1 MADKNIY
8 IESDYNNIF
17 IINPNKVFGVDGKV
31 EDRNVAHEELI
42 MYANL
47 ECDLQPRSRLISGS
61 DSTNIRQIGAS
72 SINFLKPNNQDY
84 LTTNWTKS
92 QLDVN
97 DINVVNGE
105 LLGITAINFKVS
117 NSQVPVVTV
126 SLEDSKGRALF
137 EAGNESIY
145 SAFFNLPYPTFYLT
159 LKGYYGKAVRYPLL
173 LTKFA
178 SSFNSSTS
186 NFEITLN
193 FTGFQFGVLNDIN
206 LGEILALPQMY
217 VERTTENSGGQ
228 TTNLPNPFKTTTS
241 KFSQKGYEKI
251 VQVYKEYKSK
261 GLISSDFP
269 ELTINQLITTLD
281 NFVATKLKSFGSISM
296 SILNDIPTYK
306 DVIDSFRKDVLTAVT
321 PQSWVNKYLDL
332 TNPYY
337 YVIESANGAQYNE
350 EIPVY
355 TFKNTVKDEEKI
367 TAYAELVA
375 IFTKYSLKLS
385 EIKTFSIGKYT
396 IINDVNVLS
405 ISKLDVNPQTFI
417 DYAQLT
423 FEKRNGGVKPTQDQ
437 LETIINEIKNL
448 FPSGNEEEDNI
459 PKVTLNGIAN
469 NVVGSQTSNQSTP
482 TPPLFFSWEGPKEFN
497 EKISNLETKLSEREE
512 EIQDDVSEKLTD
524 ILKSSNGIGFSPTIR
539 NIIAV
544 IMASCEGF
552 LRLMNE
558 VHENAFKERDNSQKK
573 QGVPL
578 DIKGQSFPVYPW
590 PQFAVEYVDKKG
602 NKKVEQQYPGDPK
615 YIKQSNGN
623 DYKVWPEIEFVEEFV
638 KGFIQRSFPPV
649 GLQKK
654 TNLDL
659 VTRILISG
667 FETPSN
673 NNPYSNVILTNFI
686 MEYAER
692 LRLISQYNNFI
703 DTNDEN
709 LLNYLSASEAKNFLE
724 GVISNSIEIPNFFK
738 NNQINTITI
747 LEDLLKS
754 KFGESNPKYL
764 NYIYGNIVTEYLA
777 SEINNTF
784 DIYNKDLPIVSTEIP
799 EESVIQKYIESKKN
813 NLILPTVTYPFVIP
827 DWNKVNLSNGKEN
840 FDADKV
846 FNTNKSL
853 AYNKN
858 IKKIANYVNPTV
870 VGSFGDKKSNR
881 PFTNFKSFRNL
892 IDITNVTNLE
902 TFYDN
907 RKTYEVFTEGQVT
920 NLRSLFK
927 SKQTT
932 SILNTPYFINALQE
946 GVENERQ
953 ELNYAYKKASY
964 LFINSL
970 PLSTLREKYRN
981 DDGTTGIDLDYIA
994 STFRKFGAV
1003 HTLPKLWIIKIGSI
1017 WSRYKYW
1024 IENNKT
1030 DYMSSVFTDFNANLN
1045 YDPINSDPTKQYE
1058 IDGVYYGSAYTFTL
1072 QRIQTNQLNATTAV
1086 TQNVGFYPKLINDF
1100 NYFINGSNI
1109 YQDNS
1114 TIEDNINTKV
1124 SFGKLILKNTN
1135 SSNLVAN
1142 DPVNEGIVDFKGW
1155 SILIEN
1161 ETKSTPLKKYYTP
1174 VPSYGTVVS
1183 QIVNESLIPGTPSTV
1198 RSQFDFVNNPA
1209 IFNGSVRLLW
1219 GAPNYGY
1226 FDTKSYKINQPNEY
1240 LKKVKDDEVYQNPFD
1255 LLASGGTDS
1264 YSSIEEIFTVFT
1276 KEELDI
1282 FEGYF
1287 NVFSQSSKKTTDEI
1301 TFQKIM
1307 INALSVDLN
1316 FNADTLTDSGR
1327 QIAQI
1332 QTDQLKNFVNTIS
1345 SNINYDLIIKKGNT
1359 ENFSYKDFSIFS
1371 NTPLKYSNDNI
1382 ETYINNSVPT
1392 SANTITLET
1401 SQENENK
1408 AWEALE
1414 LYVGFSNIN
1423 GFKYSDSGS
1432 YITDFFPDFNIGFTE
1447 ENIKRFS
1454 GIIKIYATQKYKG
1467 ETPTSFRTIISN
1479 NLESKD
1485 ILANNLIQK
1494 IDLKLKKELPS
1505 YSEGGNYKSKRDVTE
1520 GMQSKFEYYDMF
1532 KALND
1537 KWVAGNDYNDKLL
1550 FEDFLFL
1557 DRANRD
1563 VGNDIYVD
1571 VFGIKDYLKNAS
1583 PEANLYTIIESI
1595 ARNANFVPFMMPS
1608 YINFYNIQ
1616 RVGTTPRPYN
1626 PDEFANSLF
1635 GTYTTVD
1642 YQDSRTK
1649 YLFQYSDEPSTH
1661 LDVQDTNYGYNDD
1674 GIYLDR
1680 PGNNTL
1686 LVDDGKKTETE
1697 KALSNKVCGF
1707 AIDFGLQNQSVF
1719 EGIQVGQ
1726 DIGQPT
1732 SESLKAEYDM
1742 ANLANG
1748 TSTTTQSVSLYNL
1761 YKQRS
1766 YSSTISCMGNAMIQP
1781 TMFFA
1786 LRGVPLFAG
1795 TYQIQEVSHVVTPD
1809 SFKTTFSGVRVKT
1822 TTFPTIDNVLQ
1833 SINKQIISNIKSQT
1847 SQEQS
1852 LQTLPNTNTITNNA
1866 STAVNVAGNKPVSS
1880 IQTCK
1885 PTPTSY
1891 SKFPLINPNETV
1903 STKEE
1908 IISGMTQL
1916 NISKVRQEI
1925 IYNLFAIGSWNG
1937 NAFKG
1942 IWFNYAEVSLDVPT
1956 KFGGN
1961 LKDYLFN
1968 GYLCVVNK
1976 KNEQVPIAIF
1986 KNLEDSIKF
1995 SDSKYVNPFL
2005 QVIGDNFGDAQSLAN
2020 KFVEAY
2026 IKYFPYDKFVKDSD
2040 VYDKFLATYPDDVE
2054 YLRSIVRKNYN
2065 LFH

>member
-17 IINPNKVFGVDGKV
+17 IINPNKVFGVDGNV
-31 EDRNVAHEELI
+31 EDRNVAHEKLI

-61 DSTNIRQIGAS
+61 DSTTLRQIGAS
-72 SINFLKPNNQDY
+72 SVNFLKPNNQDY

-92 QLDVN
+92 QSDVN
-97 DINVVNGE
+97 DANVVNGE

-206 LGEILALPQMY
+206 MGEILALPQMY

-228 TTNLPNPFKTTTS
+228 TTNLPNPFKDTTT

-261 GLISSDFP
+261 GLISPDFP

-306 DVIDSFRKDVLTAVT
+306 DVIDSFRKDVLTAV
-321 PQSWVNKYLDL
+321 PDSWVNKYLDL

-337 YVIESANGAQYNE
+337 YVIESTRGVQYNE

-355 TFKNTVKDEEKI
+355 TFKNTVSNEQKI

-375 IFTKYSLKLS
+375 IFSKYALKLA
-385 EIKTFSIGKYT
+385 EIKTFSIGQYA

-405 ISKLDVNPQTFI
+405 IAKLDVNPQIFI
-417 DYAQLT
+417 DSAELT
-423 FEKRNGGVKPTQDQ
+423 FEKRNAGVKPNQDQ
-437 LETIINEIKNL
+437 LNSIVTEIKNL
-448 FPSGNEEEDNI
+448 FPSGNEEEERIN
-459 PKVTLNGIAN
+459 VTADSIGNTITS
-469 NVVGSQTSNQSTP
+469 SQTSGQSSP
-482 TPPLFFSWEGPKEFN
+482 NPPILFSWEGPKEFN
-497 EKISNLETKLSEREE
+497 EKISNLETKLSEKEE
-512 EIQDDVSEKLTD
+512 EIQDEVSQKLTD
-524 ILKSSNGIGFSPTIR
+524 ILKSTNGIGFSPTIR

-552 LRLMNE
+552 LRLMND
-558 VHENAFKERDNSQKK
+558 VHENAFKERDSSEKR
-573 QGVPL
+573 QGVVL
-578 DIKGQSFPVYPW
+578 DTKGQNFPVYPW
-590 PQFAVEYVDKKG
+590 PQFAVQYTDKKG
-602 NKKVEQQYPGDPK
+602 ESKIEQQYPGDPK
-615 YIKQSNGN
+615 YIKLSNGDN
-623 DYKVWPEIEFVEEFV
+623 YKVWPEVEFVEEFV

-649 GLQKK
+649 SLQKK

-673 NNPYSNVILTNFI
+673 NNSYSNVILTNFI

-692 LRLISQYNNFI
+692 LRVISQYNNFI

-709 LLNYLSASEAKNFLE
+709 LLNYLSAAETKNFLD

-738 NNQINTITI
+738 NNQINTIVI
-747 LEDLLKS
+747 LDDLLKS
-754 KFGESNPKYL
+754 KFGEANSKYL
-764 NYIYGNIVTEYLA
+764 NYTYGNIVTEYLA
-777 SEINNTF
+777 SEVDNTF
-784 DIYNKDLPIVSTEIP
+784 DIYSKDLPIVSTEIP

-813 NLILPTVTYPFVIP
+813 NVITTTITYPFVIS
-827 DWNKVNLSNGKEN
+827 DWNKVNLSNGREN

-858 IKKIANYVNPTV
+858 IKKIANYVNPSV
-870 VGSFGDKKSNR
+870 IGSFGDKKSNR
-881 PFTNFKSFRNL
+881 PFTNFKTFRNL
-892 IDITNVTNLE
+892 IDVTTITNLE

-907 RKTYEVFTEGQVT
+907 RKTYEIFTEGQIT

-953 ELNYAYKKASY
+953 ELSYAYKKASY

-981 DDGTTGIDLDYIA
+981 DDGSTGSDLDYIA

-1017 WSRYKYW
+1017 WSRYKHW

-1030 DYMSSVFTDFNANLN
+1030 DYMTSVFTDFNANLN
-1045 YDPINSDPTKQYE
+1045 YDPINSNPAKQYL
-1058 IDGVYYGSAYTFTL
+1058 IDGVYNGSAYTFTL
-1072 QRIQTNQLNATTAV
+1072 QSIRTNQINATTAV

-1109 YQDNS
+1109 YQSNT
-1114 TIEDNINTKV
+1114 TIEDDINTKV
-1124 SFGKLILKNTN
+1124 SFGKILVKNSS
-1135 SSNLVAN
+1135 SSNLLAN
-1142 DPVNEGIVDFKGW
+1142 DPINEGIVDFKGW

-1161 ETKSTPLKKYYTP
+1161 EIKSTPLKKYYTP
-1174 VPSYGTVVS
+1174 VPSYGTVIP
-1183 QIVNESLIPGTPSTV
+1183 QIVNEGLIPGSPSTV
-1198 RSQFDFVNNPA
+1198 RSSFDFKDNLS

-1240 LKKVKDDEVYQNPFD
+1240 LKKVKNDEVYQNAFD
-1255 LLASGGTDS
+1255 LLASGSTDN
-1264 YSSIEEIFTVFT
+1264 YSSIEELFSVFT
-1276 KEELDI
+1276 KNELDI

-1287 NVFSQSSKKTTDEI
+1287 NTFSQSSKKTTDEL

-1307 INALSVDLN
+1307 INALSIELN
-1316 FNADTLTDSGR
+1316 FDADTLNDNGKLISK
-1327 QIAQI
+1327 I
-1332 QTDQLKNFVNTIS
+1332 QTDQVKNFVNTIS
-1345 SNINYDLIIKKGNT
+1345 SNINYDLIIKKGNP
-1359 ENFSYKDFSIFS
+1359 ENFNYKDFSIFS
-1371 NTPLKYSNDNI
+1371 NAPLKYSNINI
-1382 ETYINNSVPT
+1382 EAYINNSVPT

-1401 SQENENK
+1401 SRTNEDK
-1408 AWEALE
+1408 AWKALE
-1414 LYVGFSNIN
+1414 LYVGFSTLG
-1423 GFKYSDSGS
+1423 GFNYSDSGS

-1447 ENIKRFS
+1447 DNVKRFS
-1454 GIIKIYATQKYKG
+1454 NIIKIYATQKYNG
-1467 ETPTSFRTIISN
+1467 QTPISFRTIISS
-1479 NLESKD
+1479 NLEIKD

-1494 IDLKLKKELPS
+1494 IDLRLKKELPS

-1520 GMQSKFEYYDMF
+1520 GMQSKFEYYDTF

-1550 FEDFLFL
+1550 FEDFLFF

-1563 VGNDIYVD
+1563 VGNDIFVD
-1571 VFGIKDYLKNAS
+1571 IFTIKDYLKNS
-1583 PEANLYTIIESI
+1583 LPTVNLYTIIESI
-1595 ARNANFVPFMMPS
+1595 VRSANFVPFMMPS
-1608 YINFYNIQ
+1608 YINFYNVQ

-1661 LDVQDTNYGYNDD
+1661 LNVQDTNYGYNDD

-1680 PGNNTL
+1680 PANNTL
-1686 LVDDGKKTETE
+1686 LVNDGEKTETE

-1707 AIDFGLQNQSVF
+1707 AIDFGIQNQSVF

-1726 DIGQPT
+1726 DIGQAT
-1732 SESLKAEYDM
+1732 SESLKAEYDT
-1742 ANLANG
+1742 ANLVNG
-1748 TSTTTQSVSLYNL
+1748 TSTTTQSVSLYNI
-1761 YKQRS
+1761 YKLRS

-1809 SFKTTFSGVRVKT
+1809 SFKTTFSGVRVRT
-1822 TTFPTIDNVLQ
+1822 STFPTIDNILQ
-1833 SINKQIISNIKSQT
+1833 SINKQIISNIQSQT
-1847 SQEQS
+1847 SQEQTI
-1852 LQTLPNTNTITNNA
+1852 QTLANTNTITNNA
-1866 STAVNVAGNKPVSS
+1866 SIATNVAGNKPISP

-1885 PTPTSY
+1885 PTPPAY
-1891 SKFPLINPNETV
+1891 SKFPLANPNETV
-1903 STKEE
+1903 STKDE
-1908 IISGMTQL
+1908 IISGMTEL
-1916 NISKVRQEI
+1916 GISEVRKEI

-1937 NAFKG
+1937 NSFKG
-1942 IWFNYAEVSLDVPT
+1942 IWFNYAEISLDVPT

-1961 LKDYLFN
+1961 LKDYLAEA
-1968 GYLCVVNK
+1968 YLCVVNK
-1976 KNEQVPIAIF
+1976 KNEQVPIATF
-1986 KNLEDSIKF
+1986 ANLNDSIQF
-1995 SDSKYVNPFL
+1995 CNLKYVNSFL

-2026 IKYFPYDKFVKDSD
+2026 IKYFPYDKFAKDKG
-2040 VYDKFLATYPDDVE
+2040 VYDKFLTSFPDDIE